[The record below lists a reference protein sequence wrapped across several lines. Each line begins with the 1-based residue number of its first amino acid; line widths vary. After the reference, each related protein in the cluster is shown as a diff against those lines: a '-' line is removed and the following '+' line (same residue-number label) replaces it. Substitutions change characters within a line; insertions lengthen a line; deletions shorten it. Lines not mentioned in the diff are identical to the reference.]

1 MCKLVFMTAEL
12 IAIMAVGLSLAGLL
26 LRIGR
31 RMDRLEDRML
41 ATEQSL
47 SDRIAS
53 VEQSLSDRIASVEQ
67 SLSARIA
74 AVEQGVADLRERMAR
89 VEGLLEGVYGVSLA
103 GQSPET
109 V

>member
-12 IAIMAVGLSLAGLL
+12 IAIIAVGLSLAGLL

-41 ATEQSL
+41 AT
-47 SDRIAS
+47 
-53 VEQSLSDRIASVEQ
+53 EQ